1 MVDVH
6 GGCKRSILPTVTIR
20 PQELARALTN
30 LLNPFVIFTALFAL
44 VAFAEAGAYRGVL
57 YLAVE
62 LTAAAAVAGYVL
74 FMRRRSRVGD
84 FWISGR
90 AERLTPALF
99 LLVAFVAL
107 LAALVLL
114 DAPQDLSLLT
124 LSMGLAS
131 AAVAGI
137 TLLWKAS
144 AHCTVAGH
152 AAAAGLL
159 LLGLLGF
166 AFLVVLPLV
175 VWSRVTDK
183 AHTLSQTLAG
193 AAVGAGFAIL
203 LLA

>member
-1 MVDVH
+1 MR
-6 GGCKRSILPTVTIR
+6 GGCKRSILPTVTIL
-20 PQELARALTN
+20 PQKLASALTN
-30 LLNPFVIFTALFAL
+30 ALNPFVIFTALFVL

-84 FWISGR
+84 FWISAR
-90 AERLTPALF
+90 AERLTPAAF
-99 LLVAFVAL
+99 LLAAFVAL

-114 DAPQDLSLLT
+114 DAPQNLYLLT

-159 LLGLLGF
+159 LLGPPGIVFLLM
-166 AFLVVLPLV
+166 LPLV
-175 VWSRVTDK
+175 LWARATIK

-193 AAVGAGFAIL
+193 AAVGAGFAVL
-203 LLA
+203 FLA

>member
-1 MVDVH
+1 VR
-6 GGCKRSILPTVTIR
+6 GGCKRSMLPTVTIR
-20 PQELARALTN
+20 PQELARVLTN
-30 LLNPFVIFTALFAL
+30 ALNPFVIFTALFAL
-44 VAFAEAGAYRGVL
+44 VAFAEGGAYRGFL

-74 FMRRRSRVGD
+74 LMRQRSRVGD
-84 FWISGR
+84 FWISAR
-90 AERLTPALF
+90 AERVSPAVF
-99 LLVAFVAL
+99 LLAAFVAL

-114 DAPQDLSLLT
+114 DAPQDLTLLT

-131 AAVAGI
+131 AAVAWI

-159 LLGLLGF
+159 LLGSPGLVFLL
-166 AFLVVLPLV
+166 VLPLV
-175 VWSRVTDK
+175 VWSRVILK

-193 AAVGAGFAIL
+193 AAVGAGFAVL
-203 LLA
+203 FLA

>member
-1 MVDVH
+1 VR
-6 GGCKRSILPTVTIR
+6 GGCKRSILPTVTIL
-20 PQELARALTN
+20 PQKLASALTN
-30 LLNPFVIFTALFAL
+30 ALNPFVIFTALFVL

-84 FWISGR
+84 FWISAR
-90 AERLTPALF
+90 AERLTPAVF
-99 LLVAFVAL
+99 LLAAFVAL

-114 DAPQDLSLLT
+114 DAPQNLYLLT

-159 LLGLLGF
+159 LLGPPGIVFLLM
-166 AFLVVLPLV
+166 LPLV
-175 VWSRVTDK
+175 LWARATIK

-193 AAVGAGFAIL
+193 AAVGAGFAVL
-203 LLA
+203 FLA

>member
-1 MVDVH
+1 M
-6 GGCKRSILPTVTIR
+6 RSILPTMTIR
-20 PQELARALTN
+20 PQELAHALTN
-30 LLNPFVIFTALFAL
+30 ALNPFVIFTALFAL
-44 VAFAEAGAYRGVL
+44 VAFAEAGAYRGVF

-62 LTAAAAVAGYVL
+62 LTAAATVAGYVL

-84 FWISGR
+84 FWISAR
-90 AERLTPALF
+90 AERLIPALF
-99 LLVAFVAL
+99 LLAAFMAL

-166 AFLVVLPLV
+166 AFLLVLPLV

>member
-1 MVDVH
+1 MR
-6 GGCKRSILPTVTIR
+6 GGCRGSILPTVTIR

-30 LLNPFVIFTALFAL
+30 ILNPFIIFTALFAL

-62 LTAAAAVAGYVL
+62 LSAAAAVAGYVL

-84 FWISGR
+84 FWISTR

-99 LLVAFVAL
+99 LLAAFVAL
-107 LAALVLL
+107 LTALVLL
-114 DAPQDLSLLT
+114 DAPQNLSLLT

-152 AAAAGLL
+152 AAAVGLL
-159 LLGLLGF
+159 LLGPLGF
-166 AFLVVLPLV
+166 AVVLVLPLV
-175 VWSRVTDK
+175 LWSRVTLK
-183 AHTLSQTLAG
+183 AHTLSQTLTG
-193 AAVGAGFAIL
+193 AAVGAGFAVL
-203 LLA
+203 FLA

>member
-1 MVDVH
+1 MGVRGSRTH
-6 GGCKRSILPTVTIR
+6 SILPTVTIR
-20 PQELARALTN
+20 PQQLARVLTN
-30 LLNPFVIFTALFAL
+30 ALNPFFIFTALFAL
-44 VAFAEAGAYRGVL
+44 AAFAEAGVYRGVL

-74 FMRRRSRVGD
+74 FMRGRSRVGD
-84 FWISGR
+84 FWISAR
-90 AERLTPALF
+90 AERLTPAVF
-99 LLVAFVAL
+99 LLAAFVAL

-114 DAPQDLSLLT
+114 DAPENLTLLT

-152 AAAAGLL
+152 AVAAGLL
-159 LLGLLGF
+159 LLGPLGLVFLL
-166 AFLVVLPLV
+166 VLPLV
-175 VWSRVTDK
+175 VWSRVILK

-193 AAVGAGFAIL
+193 AAVGAGFAVL
-203 LLA
+203 FLA

>member
-1 MVDVH
+1 MR
-6 GGCKRSILPTVTIR
+6 GGCWRSILSTVTIR

-30 LLNPFVIFTALFAL
+30 ALNPFVIFTALFTL
-44 VAFAEAGAYRGVL
+44 VAFAEAGTYRGFL

-62 LTAAAAVAGYVL
+62 LTAAVIVAGYVL
-74 FMRRRSRVGD
+74 FMRQRSRVGD
-84 FWISGR
+84 FWISAR
-90 AERLTPALF
+90 AERLTPAVF
-99 LLVAFVAL
+99 LLAAFVAL

-114 DAPQDLSLLT
+114 DAPQDLTLLT

-131 AAVAGI
+131 TAVAGI

-159 LLGLLGF
+159 LLGPLGF
-166 AFLVVLPLV
+166 VFLLVLPLV
-175 VWSRVTDK
+175 IWSRVTLE

-193 AAVGAGFAIL
+193 AAVGAGFAVL
-203 LLA
+203 FLA

>member
-1 MVDVH
+1 VR

-20 PQELARALTN
+20 PQRLASALTN
-30 LLNPFVIFTALFAL
+30 ALNPFVIFTALFAL
-44 VAFAEAGAYRGVL
+44 VVLVEVGVYRSVL

-84 FWISGR
+84 FWISTR

-99 LLVAFVAL
+99 LLAAFVAL
-107 LAALVLL
+107 LGALALL
-114 DAPQDLSLLT
+114 DAPQNLFLLT

-159 LLGLLGF
+159 LLGPLGF
-166 AFLVVLPLV
+166 VFLLVLPLV
-175 VWSRVTDK
+175 LWSRVTLK
-183 AHTLSQTLAG
+183 AHTLSQTLTG
-193 AAVGAGFAIL
+193 AAVGAGFAVL
-203 LLA
+203 FLA